1 LSCAPAGWGASVIRA
16 MGDGRKAA
24 EAIHR
29 HLAGDEGKDSGAEDP
44 SEP

>member
-1 LSCAPAGWGASVIRA
+1 MRA
-16 MGDGRKAA
+16 RIPRKAA